1 MQVLNA
7 NPINIQTQLLQV
19 PIPVGLSIIAP
30 SPFPCNNN
38 GNDCSCDTPG
48 AGNNCIYYVMPNDT
62 YTTIARLLNSFST
75 IVDMTPLELARFNGS
90 TNVNNVLPL
99 GSEVRIPN
107 CVNTV
112 GNNCGQLLADMELY
126 LCRQRITGIQAS
138 IGYARVNEGSILVPV
153 LVLVG
158 VNNGTNIF
166 VPPIPANTYLTPL
179 DTSFYQTEAPLPA
192 NARLYSLESV
202 EDFLSVRTGKAYTCS
217 GAMTFRSRVQRSD
230 CTSVYVYFA
239 EVLGSTMLTSLG
251 ARGDTP
257 VLRITRASGIQIPA
271 WLQAFVNSGTA
282 VIRNNPAT
290 SQFPMGSQTI
300 IVNYD
305 SFVGYMVTQGVAP
318 CEAEGGIIPPD
329 GEDNC
334 DEIIERVTPIIER
347 SLGANS
353 TPFRVVFGAV
363 RGRGPI
369 LGTYNPAQFIV
380 PVIVV
385 VGHADIIPFDGK
397 QVAGACLLPL
407 SMGNYS
413 LVFPNL
419 SATELQRTSIFDM
432 ASVIAFL
439 ATDTTFNS
447 NCAAVLSRQ
456 YNQSCSSVIE
466 ALEDDEFFDASAGTR
481 PAALSAR
488 YEGIAVRRVVNP
500 GTVIP
505 AWVLTSGGTVTE
517 RTVEGEVLNKAI
529 VLPVPNLMRY
539 RQLGGQASCS
549 FTINQVNNL
558 NIGNVNGINTV
569 NTLSTGNP
577 FTNLVTNNINNLS
590 SDLNGF
596 NGFNNINNNGLNMN
610 GVNGLNNINNGL
622 NMNGLN
628 NNGNTIQTNI
638 GGRNVTCETT
648 TNASGISS
656 YYCYLTD

>member
-1 MQVLNA
+1 VLNA
-7 NPINIQTQLLQV
+7 NTVPIQTQLLQN
-19 PIPVGLSIIAP
+19 PIPVGLSILVP

-38 GNDCSCDTPG
+38 GNNDCSCDSG
-48 AGNNCIYYVMPNDT
+48 SVGSNCIYYAMPNDT
-62 YTTIARLLNSFST
+62 YTTIATLLNTFST
-75 IVDMTPLELARFNGS
+75 IQDMTPLELARFNGS
-90 TNVNNVLPL
+90 SNVNTVLPL

-112 GNNCGQLLADMELY
+112 GNNCGQLLTDMELY

-138 IGYARVNEGSILVPV
+138 IGYARVNQGVLLLPV

-158 VNNGTNIF
+158 ITNGTNIF
-166 VPPIPANTYLTPL
+166 TPPIPPNTYLTPL
-179 DTSFYQTEAPLPA
+179 DTSFYQTQAPLPS
-192 NARLYSLESV
+192 NARIYSLESV
-202 EDFLSVRTGKAYTCS
+202 EDFLSLRTGKVYTCS

-251 ARGDTP
+251 ARGDT
-257 VLRITRASGIQIPA
+257 VILRITRASGIQIPA
-271 WLQAFVNSGTA
+271 WLQTLVNNGQA
-282 VIRNNPAT
+282 VIRNNAAT

-305 SFVGYMVTQGVAP
+305 AFLGYMATQGVAP
-318 CEAEGGIIPPD
+318 CEAEGGGVFPPD
-329 GEDNC
+329 DDNC
-334 DEIIERVTPIIER
+334 DEIIERVIPIIER

-385 VGHADIIPFDGK
+385 IGHADIIPFDGK
-397 QVAGACLLPL
+397 QVAGASLLPL

-413 LVFPNL
+413 LIFPAL

-447 NCAAVLSRQ
+447 TCAAVLSRQ
-456 YNQSCSSVIE
+456 YNQSCTAVIE
-466 ALEDDEFFDASAGTR
+466 ALEDEEFFDASAGTR
-481 PAALSAR
+481 PSALSAR
-488 YEGIAVRRVVNP
+488 YEGIALRRVVNP

-505 AWVLTSGGTVTE
+505 AWVLTAGGTVTE

-529 VLPVPNLMRY
+529 VLPVPNLIRY

-558 NIGNVNGINTV
+558 NIANVNGNAI

-590 SDLNGF
+590 SDLNDFNG
-596 NGFNNINNNGLNMN
+596 NGFNSMN
-610 GVNGLNNINNGL
+610 GVNNG
-622 NMNGLN
+622 
-628 NNGNTIQTNI
+628 NGNTIQTSIN
-638 GGRNVTCETT
+638 GRNVTCETT

-656 YYCYLTD
+656 YYCYLTE